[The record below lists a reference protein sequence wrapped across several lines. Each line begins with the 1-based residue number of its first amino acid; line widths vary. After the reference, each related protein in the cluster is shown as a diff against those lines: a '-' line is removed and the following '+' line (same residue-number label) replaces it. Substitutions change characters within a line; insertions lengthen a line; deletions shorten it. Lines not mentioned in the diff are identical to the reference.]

1 MIYFDQAATS
11 YYRPDCVV
19 TAVMGDIEPPS
30 KEHMETLKKA
40 VHAVS
45 GLDCQIGG

>member
-1 MIYFDQAATS
+1 
-11 YYRPDCVV
+11 
-19 TAVMGDIEPPS
+19 MGDIEPPS

-45 GLDCQIGG
+45 AVWIVRLAADESDI